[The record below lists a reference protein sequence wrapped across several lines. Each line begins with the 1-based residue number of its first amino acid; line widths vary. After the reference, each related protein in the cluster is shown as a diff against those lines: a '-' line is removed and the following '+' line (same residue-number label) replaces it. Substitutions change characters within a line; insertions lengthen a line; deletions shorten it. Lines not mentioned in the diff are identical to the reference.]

1 MARERRILQITGL
14 SQVLGLA
21 GGQHV
26 ATNRNEIN
34 QEEHNSPWL
43 PMRSFSGV
51 LISIFLLAAPPAV
64 VGQATASSIDKE
76 LRGLRGVPDSQR
88 PAVTIHLAKE
98 IRTLPAGVQKLSMAD
113 GLSQLAEAGDSGRE
127 AMQMAADTLAQALTE
142 VPLSGPG
149 ETPAIPYFDLAR
161 LVRYEGIKTDF
172 TGPQLTKANA
182 ILAASDADVE
192 KADFTLNDMKGKK
205 VTFSALRGKVVLVNF
220 WATWCPP
227 CLKELSDLDAVVMRL
242 HSQGVIVLTITPDA
256 PSDLKRFFSGGG
268 VHLPVL
274 LDSDGKVLEEFHVDG
289 LPMTFVFNRKGRLA
303 AKSINVRNQHQFLLM
318 LAKAGLHP

>member
-1 MARERRILQITGL
+1 
-14 SQVLGLA
+14 
-21 GGQHV
+21 
-26 ATNRNEIN
+26 
-34 QEEHNSPWL
+34 
-43 PMRSFSGV
+43 MRSFSGV

-142 VPLSGPG
+142 VPLSGPD
-149 ETPAIPYFDLAR
+149 EAPAMPYFDLAR
-161 LVRYEGIKTDF
+161 LVRYEGIRTDF
-172 TGPQLTKANA
+172 TGPQLAKANA

-205 VTFSALRGKVVLVNF
+205 YTFSQLRGKVVLVNF

-227 CLKELSDLDAVVMRL
+227 CPKELSDLDAVYMRL
-242 HSQGVIVLTITPDA
+242 QLQELIVLSITPDA
-256 PSDLKRFFSGGG
+256 PSDLNRFFSRGG

-274 LDSDGKVLEEFHVDG
+274 LDTDGKVLEEFHVDG
-289 LPMTFVFNRKGRLA
+289 LPMTYVFNRKGRLA

>member
-1 MARERRILQITGL
+1 
-14 SQVLGLA
+14 
-21 GGQHV
+21 
-26 ATNRNEIN
+26 
-34 QEEHNSPWL
+34 
-43 PMRSFSGV
+43 MRSFSGV

-98 IRTLPAGVQKLSMAD
+98 IRMLPASVQKLHMAD

-142 VPLSGPG
+142 VPLSDPG
-149 ETPAIPYFDLAR
+149 KPPPTPYFDLAR
-161 LVRYEGIKTDF
+161 LVRYEGVRTDYTSPQF
-172 TGPQLTKANA
+172 TEANA

-205 VTFSALRGKVVLVNF
+205 FTFSQLRGKVVLVNF

-227 CLKELSDLDAVVMRL
+227 CPKELSDLDAIYMRFQSEGL
-242 HSQGVIVLTITPDA
+242 IVLAITPDA
-256 PSDLKRFFSGGG
+256 PSDLNRFFSRGGY
-268 VHLPVL
+268 HLPVL
-274 LDSDGKVLEEFHVDG
+274 LDTDGKVLEEFHVDG

-303 AKSINVRNQHQFLLM
+303 AKSINVRNQHQLLLM
-318 LAKAGLHP
+318 LAKAGLHQ

>member
-1 MARERRILQITGL
+1 
-14 SQVLGLA
+14 
-21 GGQHV
+21 
-26 ATNRNEIN
+26 
-34 QEEHNSPWL
+34 
-43 PMRSFSGV
+43 MRSFSGV

-64 VGQATASSIDKE
+64 VGQATASSIDTE
-76 LRGLRGVPDSQR
+76 LRGLRGVPDAQR

-98 IRTLPAGVQKLSMAD
+98 IRMLPPSVQKLHMAD

-127 AMQMAADTLAQALTE
+127 AIQMAADTLAQALTE
-142 VPLSGPG
+142 VPLSGPD
-149 ETPAIPYFDLAR
+149 EAPAMPYFDLAR
-161 LVRYEGIKTDF
+161 LVRYEGIRTDF
-172 TGPQLTKANA
+172 TGPQLAKANA

-227 CLKELSDLDAVVMRL
+227 CPKELSDLDAVYVRL
-242 HSQGVIVLTITPDA
+242 QSQGLIVLAITPDA
-256 PSDLKRFFSGGG
+256 PSDLNRFFSGGG
-268 VHLPVL
+268 VLLPVL
-274 LDSDGKVLEEFHVDG
+274 LDTDGKVLEEFHVDG